1 MFIEVMK
8 SKIHRM
14 MVTESDLNY
23 VGSITIDESVMI
35 AAGLVE
41 NEKVDVNNVNNGERI
56 TTYVKP
62 GKAGSK
68 ICCLNG
74 PSARKG
80 MVGDLVVII
89 SYGQIDFAEAPFF
102 KPKIVHP

>member
-1 MFIEVMK
+1 MLIEVMK

-14 MVTESDLNY
+14 TITESDLNY
-23 VGSITIDESVMI
+23 VGSITIDESVMQ

-56 TTYVKP
+56 TTYVKAGP
-62 GKAGSK
+62 KGSK

-80 MVGDLVVII
+80 AVGDLVVII
-89 SYGQIDFAEAPFF
+89 SYGQIDMAEAPFF

>member
-1 MFIEVMK
+1 MLIEVMK

-14 MVTESDLNY
+14 TITESDLNY
-23 VGSITIDESVMI
+23 VGSITIDEQVMQ

-41 NEKVDVNNVNNGERI
+41 NEKVDVNNVMNGERI

-80 MVGDLVVII
+80 AVGDLVVII
-89 SYGQIDFAEAPFF
+89 SYGQIDIADAPFF
-102 KPKIVHP
+102 RPKIVFP